1 MAPMNVMCAH
11 DWQGGGVFVGY
22 GGEATLNESNVY
34 LNQAKHVRLLSELSR
49 TFFQRP
55 YGTLRAWLCLQGGGL
70 LIQGTLNTL
79 KSAATLTNTNVY
91 SNQATEAR
99 LPFEP
104 PVTFHPLPQWSLT
117 SLSRLAGRWRLCH
130 TQRSG

>member
-1 MAPMNVMCAH
+1 MAPMNVTCAH
-11 DWQGGGVFVGY
+11 AWQGGGVFVAY

-34 LNQAKHVRLLSELSR
+34 QNQAKHVRLLSELSR

-70 LIQGTLNTL
+70 LIQGT
-79 KSAATLTNTNVY
+79 ATLINTNVY
-91 SNQATEAR
+91 SHFYSTAR

-104 PVTFHPLPQWSLT
+104 PVTFHPLP
-117 SLSRLAGRWRLCH
+117 H
-130 TQRSG
+130 